1 MSCRCMPRLYPSVF
15 LLVLVT
21 LTGCTTARLAYRDP
35 GLTRDAL
42 EQGRLGIGA
51 VTALGGGEY
60 LMAPEMSEA
69 MTAHLL
75 EARPWLPVVGL
86 PEMRQGFAPGEYGQL
101 ISNVVA
107 YGEWTDSAMA
117 AFGAASNHV
126 RFVLVIDVVEGE
138 WSRHRSVERRGWS
151 GQCGVVTTSR
161 GGSACMLFLVY
172 DLERGKTVLAALGK
186 ASAGDSSRHFSH
198 GTGHTTRM
206 RVSPL
211 PVLVPMLDK
220 LGSRIANF
228 LPS

>member
-1 MSCRCMPRLYPSVF
+1 M
-15 LLVLVT
+15 
-21 LTGCTTARLAYRDP
+21 
-35 GLTRDAL
+35 
-42 EQGRLGIGA
+42 
-51 VTALGGGEY
+51 TALGGGEY

-126 RFVLVIDVVEGE
+126 RFVLIIDVVEGQ
-138 WSRHRSVERRGWS
+138 WSQHRSVERRGWS

-186 ASAGDSSRHFSH
+186 ASAEDTSRHFSH
-198 GTGHTTRM
+198 RTGHTTRI

-228 LPS
+228 LPP